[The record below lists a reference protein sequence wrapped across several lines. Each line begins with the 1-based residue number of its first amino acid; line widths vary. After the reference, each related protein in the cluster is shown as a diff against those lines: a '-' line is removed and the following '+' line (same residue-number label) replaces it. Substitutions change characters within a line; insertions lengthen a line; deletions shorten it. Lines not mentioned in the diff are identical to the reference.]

1 MASAVSTATPLDK
14 QLARFKEIHVGGAQY
29 LDRLTAGDREAIPLL
44 VQVGKLVD
52 QIYIRQHWSGNEALH
67 SHVYGLEPRDTKLE
81 LGLQLFKGPWGLDE
95 EQFIKSIKEED
106 KDGNVHEKIHIPHE
120 PPQHGNYYPDDIKK
134 QEYLDWVASLE
145 GQAKANAESYYYV
158 VKRDATGQLY
168 SVPYSEEY
176 KDFLVPASDLLQQA
190 ARLVSDQSLAKFLKT
205 RADAFISN
213 DYVDSDVDWLRI
225 SKESALD
232 VTCGPYENYTDKMFS
247 IRAAYEFYLHARDF
261 DSSAILAKFSSR
273 LQDMEDQLPVDDLY
287 KAKGLH
293 PPAIITVNQLYSG
306 GDVAVPM
313 TAAYNLPNDEAPI
326 KIAGS
331 KLVIIK
337 NVQEGKFEKVLRPI
351 AEQVLD
357 ADQVKKVEFEAFF
370 QHVLMHEV
378 AHSLGPHFLVRHKET
393 KVRTALE
400 EYHSAMEEA
409 KADIA
414 GLYAVGL
421 LLKDGTLSGGPDAE
435 SFYMT
440 YLASAFRSI
449 RFGITEAHGLGQA
462 MQFEYLKEQGGFA
475 YDADTHKFRVVM
487 DKIEA
492 AVSSLTT
499 RILVL
504 QGDGD
509 KAKVKEFVDRY
520 GIISPEVKHAL
531 DTLENLGVPVD
542 VYPNYRIL
550 EDGTI

>member
-1 MASAVSTATPLDK
+1 MTSATATSPLSK
-14 QLARFKEIHVGGAQY
+14 QLARFKEIQVGGAQY
-29 LDRLTAGDREAIPLL
+29 LDRLSAGDRKAIPLL

-67 SHVYGLEPRDTKLE
+67 AHILNQDPRDIKLE

-95 EQFIKSIKEED
+95 EKFIKLIHKESGD
-106 KDGNVHEKIHIPHE
+106 DHSIHIPHE
-120 PPQHGNYYPDDIKK
+120 PPQHGSYYPDDIKK
-134 QEYLDWVASLE
+134 QEYLDWVAGLE
-145 GQAKANAESYYYV
+145 GQAKIDAESYYHV
-158 VKRDATGQLY
+158 VKRDTATGGLY
-168 SVPYSEEY
+168 TVPYSVEY
-176 KDFLVPASDLLQQA
+176 KDFLEPASDLMIQA
-190 ARLVSDQSLAKFLKT
+190 SELVSDQTLAKFLKS
-205 RADAFISN
+205 RAEAFISN
-213 DYVDSDVDWLRI
+213 EYVQSDIDWLRI

-261 DSSAILAKFSSR
+261 ASSAILAKFSSR
-273 LQDMEDQLPVDDLY
+273 LQDMEDQLPVDELY
-287 KAKGLH
+287 KAKGLF
-293 PPAIITVNQLYSG
+293 PPAIVTVNQLYSG

-326 KIAGS
+326 KVAGS

-357 ADQVKKVEFEAFF
+357 AEQVQKVEFEAFF

-378 AHSLGPHFLVRHKET
+378 AHSLGPHFLVHDKEK

-409 KADIA
+409 KADIV

-421 LLKDGTLSGGPDAE
+421 LLKDGTLSGGPDAA

-462 MQFEYLKEQGGFA
+462 MQFEYLKEHGGFA
-475 YDADTHKFRVVM
+475 YDSATQKFRVVM
-487 DKIEA
+487 DKIED
-492 AVSSLTT
+492 AVRSLTA

-509 KAKVKEFVDRY
+509 KSKVKEFVDRY
-520 GIISPEVKHAL
+520 GIISPEVKQAL
-531 DTLENLGVPVD
+531 TNLEDLGVPVD
-542 VYPNYRIL
+542 VYPRYRIL
-550 EDGTI
+550 EDGTL

>member
-1 MASAVSTATPLDK
+1 MATATSSPLEK
-14 QLARFKEIHVGGAQY
+14 QLARFQEIQVGGSKY
-29 LDRLTAGDREAIPLL
+29 LGRLSAGDREAIPLL
-44 VQVGKLVD
+44 IQVGKLID
-52 QIYIRQHWSGNEALH
+52 QIFIRQYWSGNEALH
-67 SHVYGLEPRDTKLE
+67 THILNQTPRDIKLE

-95 EQFIKSIKEED
+95 EKFIKSVKEHND
-106 KDGNVHEKIHIPHE
+106 NGDAHEKIHIPHE
-120 PPQHGNYYPDDIKK
+120 PPRHANYYPDDINK
-134 QEYLDWVASLE
+134 QEYLDWVSGLE
-145 GQAKANAESYYYV
+145 GQEKINAESYYYV
-158 VKRDATGQLY
+158 IKRDAATGKLY

-176 KDFLVPASDLLQQA
+176 KEFLIPASQLLKQA
-190 ARLVSDQSLAKFLKT
+190 ADLVSDKSLSKFLKS
-205 RADAFISN
+205 RAEAFISN

-232 VTCGPYENYTDKMFS
+232 VTCGPYENYADKMFS
-247 IRAAYEFYLHARDF
+247 VRAAYEFYLHARDF
-261 DSSAILAKFSSR
+261 ESSDILAKFSSR
-273 LQDMEDQLPVDDLY
+273 LQDMEDQLPVDELY
-287 KAKGLH
+287 KAKGLQ
-293 PPAIITVNQLYSG
+293 PPAIVTVNQLYSG

-351 AEQVLD
+351 AQQVLD
-357 ADQVKKVEFEAFF
+357 PEQLDKVEFEAFF

-378 AHSLGPHFLVRHKET
+378 AHSLGPHFLVRDKET
-393 KVRTALE
+393 KVRSALQ

-421 LLKDGTLSGGPDAE
+421 LLKDGTLAGGPNAE
-435 SFYMT
+435 SFYVT
-440 YLASAFRSI
+440 FLASAFRSI

-462 MQFEYLKEQGGFA
+462 VQFQYLREQGGFA
-475 YDADTHKFRVVM
+475 YNHETNKFSVVM
-487 DKIEA
+487 DKIED
-492 AVSSLTT
+492 AVKSLTA
-499 RILVL
+499 RILIL

-509 KAKVKEFVDRY
+509 KEKVKEFVAKY
-520 GIISPEVKHAL
+520 GIISPEVKQAL
-531 DTLENLGVPVD
+531 SNLENLGVPVD
-542 VYPNYRIL
+542 VYPKYRIL

>member
-1 MASAVSTATPLDK
+1 MTSAAATSPLSR
-14 QLARFKEIHVGGAQY
+14 QLARFKEIQVGGAQY
-29 LDRLTAGDREAIPLL
+29 LDRLSAGDHEAIPLL

-67 SHVYGLEPRDTKLE
+67 AHILHQDPRDIKLE

-95 EQFIKSIKEED
+95 EKFIKSIHKKE
-106 KDGNVHEKIHIPHE
+106 DGEGHSIHIPHE

-134 QEYLDWVASLE
+134 QEYLDWVAGLD
-145 GQAKANAESYYYV
+145 GQAKIDAESYYHV

-168 SVPYSEEY
+168 TVPYSVEY
-176 KDFLVPASDLLQQA
+176 KDFLEPASDLMLQA
-190 ARLVSDQSLAKFLKT
+190 SELVSDQSLAKFLKS
-205 RADAFISN
+205 RAEAFISN
-213 DYVDSDVDWLRI
+213 DYVQSDVDWLRI

-261 DSSAILAKFSSR
+261 ASSAILAKFSSR
-273 LQDMEDQLPVDDLY
+273 LQDMEDQLPVDELY
-287 KAKGLH
+287 KAKGLF
-293 PPAIITVNQLYSG
+293 PPAIVTVNQLYSG

-326 KIAGS
+326 KVAGS

-337 NVQEGKFEKVLRPI
+337 NVQEGKFQKVLRPI
-351 AEQVLD
+351 AEQVLEPE
-357 ADQVKKVEFEAFF
+357 QVKKVEFEAFF

-378 AHSLGPHFLVRHKET
+378 AHSLGPHFLVHDKEK

-409 KADIA
+409 KADIV

-421 LLKDGTLSGGPDAE
+421 LLKDGTLAGGPDAA

-475 YDADTHKFRVVM
+475 YDPATQKFRVVM
-487 DKIEA
+487 DTIED
-492 AVSSLTT
+492 AVRSLTT

-509 KAKVKEFVDRY
+509 KSKVKAFVDRY
-520 GIISPEVKHAL
+520 GIISPEVKQAL
-531 DTLENLGVPVD
+531 TNLEDLGVPVD
-542 VYPNYRIL
+542 VYPRYRIL
-550 EDGTI
+550 EDGTL